1 MKIQK
6 VKIQSMR
13 GIYEQII
20 EKLKGSEKRAA
31 SERPPQTKEV
41 EISNTRLKYENINQ
55 IIKNSS
61 FKSRITKDLRDI
73 KSQIEANPYINI
85 KTGTESQGLPLRYEI
100 KNRKLIKSFLNHGNN
115 LSRQQPVIANFT

>member
-61 FKSRITKDLRDI
+61 FKSRIIKDLHDI

-85 KTGTESQGLPLRYEI
+85 KTGTESQGLP
-100 KNRKLIKSFLNHGNN
+100 
-115 LSRQQPVIANFT
+115 

>member
-20 EKLKGSEKRAA
+20 EKLKGSEMRAA

-41 EISNTRLKYENINQ
+41 EITNTRLKYENIN
-55 IIKNSS
+55 
-61 FKSRITKDLRDI
+61 
-73 KSQIEANPYINI
+73 
-85 KTGTESQGLPLRYEI
+85 
-100 KNRKLIKSFLNHGNN
+100 
-115 LSRQQPVIANFT
+115 

>member
-20 EKLKGSEKRAA
+20 EKLKVSEKRAA
-31 SERPPQTKEV
+31 SERPLQTKEV
-41 EISNTRLKYENINQ
+41 EITNTRLKYENINQ
-55 IIKNSS
+55 VIKNSS
-61 FKSRITKDLRDI
+61 FKSRITKDLHDI

-85 KTGTESQGLPLRYEI
+85 KTGTESQGLP
-100 KNRKLIKSFLNHGNN
+100 
-115 LSRQQPVIANFT
+115 

>member
-31 SERPPQTKEV
+31 SERPPQTKEA
-41 EISNTRLKYENINQ
+41 EITNTRLKYENIN
-55 IIKNSS
+55 
-61 FKSRITKDLRDI
+61 
-73 KSQIEANPYINI
+73 
-85 KTGTESQGLPLRYEI
+85 
-100 KNRKLIKSFLNHGNN
+100 
-115 LSRQQPVIANFT
+115 